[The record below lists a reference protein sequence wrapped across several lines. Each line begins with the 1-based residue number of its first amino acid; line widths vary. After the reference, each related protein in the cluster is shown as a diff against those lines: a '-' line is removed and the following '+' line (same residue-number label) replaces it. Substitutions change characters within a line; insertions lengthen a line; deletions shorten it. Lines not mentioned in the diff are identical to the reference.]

1 MTSRKL
7 LVPVLAA
14 LALLLAGTS
23 ALAQFSNGQPAVGV
37 LGPSDLVTRPAAATT
52 NSRFNGPNGLAIDP
66 LTGKLFV
73 ADRGNNRVLRWTS
86 VDAMINGA
94 AAEAVLGQPDFT
106 TASTGLSAV
115 KMNSPIGVHVD
126 AGGRLWVGEYGNNRV
141 TRFDDASNKATGAA
155 ADGVLGQPNFTTSS
169 SGTTAAKMSGPVGIC
184 ADGAGRLW
192 VSNFGNHRVLRFD
205 DAANKPI
212 GANADGVLGQLDFT
226 TGTSGLTQSKLNNP
240 NSVYADDAGRVWV
253 SDYTNRRVLRY
264 DGAAAKPNGAN
275 ADGVLG
281 KPDFTT
287 GGSQVTRN
295 GFGTTRFVNGG
306 VDGTVYVVEEAN
318 NRLMIFKNAAALANG
333 ADADFVLGQADF
345 TTNAGPNPPTA
356 SSFATPR
363 ASIVDDVNGRLWVA
377 DWANNRVV
385 RFEFSPGGAPALT
398 LIAPNG
404 GETWTI
410 GTVHSIAWT
419 SSDVTAIDID
429 YSVDGGANWLP
440 VAAGVDAAS
449 GAYAWTIPAGATT
462 DALVRLTDAGDPGLT
477 DVSAAAF
484 TIAEPVYSVTVLS
497 PNGMQRW
504 ETGAQLDLLFDSEN
518 VANVMIELSTNAGA
532 SWSTIAASA
541 PAAGGAY
548 AWIVPG
554 TASDACLIRIGDAG
568 ASGATDTSDG
578 VFAVIPEITGD
589 EFDYVFFA
597 DSPTPVY
604 YDPSWTYVTAP
615 STLARQGEKI
625 PVEAV
630 RSLVGNYAL
639 KLNWTSNAGGDWGAA
654 VAGIGWIGRDVT
666 QRDSLIVHVYTD
678 AVVAQAALPCI
689 YLEDTSNAKTT
700 KIPMSTLLGDVAA
713 GSWQRLALPLQVFVD
728 NPGAADLT
736 RIKTIFFGQ
745 QAADGVSHLWYL
757 DDIRMT
763 GGETLTGDDVPTI
776 VVLGS
781 STAVGTGA
789 SSPATSWV
797 GLYRAYVQSQE
808 PTAQV
813 VNLAVGGITTYQV
826 MPSDYVPP
834 PTRPSPLA
842 NNNITMA
849 LAYKPHLIIVNLP
862 SNDVNA
868 GYATAEVM
876 ANYAAVQA
884 EAAAQGVPVWFTTT
898 QPRNFATQ
906 AQRDQQLEIANLTLA
921 TFDAFAVDVWNG
933 LAAADGTILPAY
945 SSGDGVHLNDA
956 GHALIYD
963 RMLGAGIWEYMLTV
977 GNEDP
982 GEEEQPEPNAT
993 PRATQLFQNAPNPF
1007 NPATVISFDLSRP
1020 SAVSLEIYDLRGQM
1034 VRRLVQGN
1042 LPAQHHAVT
1051 WDGRCDSGQQAPS
1064 GTYLYRLRS
1073 DESTFAKSML
1083 LIK

>member
-7 LVPVLAA
+7 LAAVLSA
-14 LALLLAGTS
+14 LALLLAGTG

-37 LGPSDLVTRPAAATT
+37 LGPTDLVTRPAAATT
-52 NSRFNGPNGLAIDP
+52 DSRFNGPNGVAIDP

-94 AAEAVLGQPDFT
+94 PAEAVLGQPDFT

-141 TRFDDASNKATGAA
+141 TRFDDASNKTTGAA

-184 ADGAGRLW
+184 TDDAGRLW

-212 GANADGVLGQLDFT
+212 GADADGVLGQLNFT
-226 TGTSGLTQSKLNNP
+226 TGTSGLTQSKMNNP
-240 NSVYADDAGRVWV
+240 NSVFADAAGRLWV
-253 SDYTNRRVLRY
+253 SDYTNRRVLRF
-264 DGAAAKPNGAN
+264 DDAAGKPDGAN

-306 VDGTVYVVEEAN
+306 VDGTLYVVEEAN
-318 NRLMIFKNAAALANG
+318 NRLMIFKNAATLANG
-333 ADADFVLGQADF
+333 ADADYVLGQADF

-385 RFEFSPGGAPALT
+385 RYEFSPGGEPSLT

-410 GTVHSIAWT
+410 GTVHNIAWT
-419 SSDVTAIDID
+419 SSDVTAVDIE
-429 YSVDGGANWLP
+429 YSLDGGAGWLP
-440 VAAGVDAAS
+440 VAAGVDAATGS
-449 GAYAWTIPAGATT
+449 YAWTIPAGATSQ
-462 DALVRLTDAGDPGLT
+462 ALVRLTDAGDPGLT
-477 DVSAAAF
+477 DVSASTF
-484 TIAEPVYSVTVLS
+484 TIAEPVYAVTVLS

-504 ETGAQLDLLFDSEN
+504 EAGTQPDILFSSEN
-518 VANVMIELSTNAGA
+518 VAAVMIEVSDDAGA
-532 SWSTIAASA
+532 TWSTVAASA
-541 PAAGGAY
+541 PAAGGAF
-548 AWIVPG
+548 AWTVPA
-554 TASDACLIRIGDAG
+554 TAGDEYLVRVSDAG
-568 ASGATDTSDG
+568 ASGATDISDG
-578 VFAVIPEITGD
+578 VFSVIPEITGD

-604 YDPSWTYVTAP
+604 YDPSWTFVTAP
-615 STLARQGEKI
+615 STLVRQGEKI
-625 PVEAV
+625 PVETT

-639 KLNWTSNAGGDWGAA
+639 KLGWTSNAGGDWGAA

-666 QRDSLIVHVYTD
+666 QRDSLIVHVYAD
-678 AVVAQAALPCI
+678 AAVAQADLPCI
-689 YLEDTSNAKTT
+689 YLEDTSNVRSP
-700 KIPMSTLLGDVAA
+700 KIPMSTLVGDVAA
-713 GSWQRLALPLQVFVD
+713 GAWQRLAIPLQVFLD
-728 NPGAADLT
+728 NPGTTDMT
-736 RIKTIFFGQ
+736 RVKTIFFGQ
-745 QAADGVSHLWYL
+745 QSADGVAHQWFL

-776 VVLGS
+776 VVIGS
-781 STAVGTGA
+781 STAAGTGA
-789 SSPATSWV
+789 STPALSWV
-797 GLYRAYVQSQE
+797 GLFRAYVQSQE

-813 VNLAVGGITTYQV
+813 VNLAVGGITTYHV
-826 MPSDYVPP
+826 MPSDYTPP
-834 PTRPSPLA
+834 AGRPSPLA
-842 NNNITMA
+842 PNNVTMA

-868 GYATAEVM
+868 GYTTAEVM
-876 ANYAAVQA
+876 ANYDAVLA
-884 EAAAQGVPVWFTTT
+884 EATAVGVPVWFTTT
-898 QPRNFATQ
+898 QPRNFASQ
-906 AQRDQQLEIANLTLA
+906 AQRDQQLEIANLTLSEFG
-921 TFDAFAVDVWNG
+921 TYAVDVWNG

-945 SSGDGVHLNDA
+945 GSGDGIHLNDA

-977 GNEDP
+977 GIEDP
-982 GEEEQPEPNAT
+982 GEEEQPEPTAT

-1034 VRRLVQGN
+1034 VRRLLQGN
-1042 LPAQHHAVT
+1042 LPAQHHAVS
-1051 WDGRCDSGQQAPS
+1051 WDGRSDSGQQAPS

-1073 DESTFAKSML
+1073 DETTFARSML
-1083 LIK
+1083 LLK